1 MEPRPNLLAYNEYW
15 TLCYSDSGML
25 WCHVSCI
32 VVMVCGIVWPKI
44 AVLHRLSWGVTFTR
58 VWATIYYTV

>member
-32 VVMVCGIVWPKI
+32 VVIVCGIVWPKI
-44 AVLHRLSWGVTFTR
+44 AVLHRLS
-58 VWATIYYTV
+58 